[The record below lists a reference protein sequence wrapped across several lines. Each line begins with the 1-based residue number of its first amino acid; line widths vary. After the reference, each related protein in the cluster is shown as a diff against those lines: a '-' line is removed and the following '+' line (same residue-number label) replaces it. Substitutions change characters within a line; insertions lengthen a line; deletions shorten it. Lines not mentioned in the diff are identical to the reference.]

1 MQVVSQALSIKGRL
15 SFEEQRTKRVNV
27 ANSYIELLQKL
38 HASLG
43 IPKEYLEQCNQSL
56 CFQPNELVETEPD
69 YYGRPQR
76 LTQKTFNAWS
86 KMKESAAN
94 DNVVFFLVSA
104 FRDPQYQHDLIA
116 RKIEK
121 GISLQEILR
130 VNAAP
135 GFSEH
140 HTGRAIDIG
149 TQDCEVL
156 EEVFEKTAAFKWLQE
171 NAENFGFSMS
181 YPRGNS
187 AGFAY
192 EPWHWCFKED
202 K

>member
-1 MQVVSQALSIKGRL
+1 MQVGSQTLSIKGRL
-15 SFEEQRTKRVNV
+15 SFEEQRIKRVNV

-86 KMKESAAN
+86 RMKESAAN

-121 GISLQEILR
+121 GILLQEILR

-140 HTGRAIDIG
+140 HTGRAVDIG

-171 NAENFGFSMS
+171 NAAKFGFSMS
-181 YPRGNS
+181 YPRDNT

-192 EPWHWCFKED
+192 EPWHWCFKSTE
-202 K
+202 

>member
-1 MQVVSQALSIKGRL
+1 MQVGSQTLSIKGRL
-15 SFEEQRTKRVNV
+15 SFEEQRIKRVNV

-69 YYGRPQR
+69 YFGRPQR
-76 LTQKTFNAWS
+76 LTRKTFNAWS

-121 GISLQEILR
+121 GILLQEILR

-181 YPRGNS
+181 YPRDNT

-192 EPWHWCFKED
+192 EPWHWCFKITE
-202 K
+202 

>member
-1 MQVVSQALSIKGRL
+1 MQVGSQTLSIKGRL
-15 SFEEQRTKRVNV
+15 SFEEQRIKKVNV

-43 IPKEYLEQCNQSL
+43 IPKEYLEQCNQAL

-86 KMKESAAN
+86 RMKESAAN

-121 GISLQEILR
+121 GILLQEILR

-140 HTGRAIDIG
+140 HTGRAVDIG
-149 TQDCEVL
+149 TQNCEVL

-171 NAENFGFSMS
+171 NAESFGFSMS
-181 YPRGNS
+181 YPRDNT

-192 EPWHWCFKED
+192 EPWHWCFKSTE
-202 K
+202 

>member
-1 MQVVSQALSIKGRL
+1 MQVVSQALSIKGWL
-15 SFEEQRTKRVNV
+15 SFEEQRVKRVNV

-121 GISLQEILR
+121 GILLQEILR

-181 YPRGNS
+181 YPRDNT

-192 EPWHWCFKED
+192 EPWHWCFKSTE
-202 K
+202 

>member
-1 MQVVSQALSIKGRL
+1 MQVGSQTLSIKGRL

-121 GISLQEILR
+121 GILLQEILR

-181 YPRGNS
+181 YPRDNT

-192 EPWHWCFKED
+192 EPWHWCFKSTE
-202 K
+202 

>member
-1 MQVVSQALSIKGRL
+1 MQVGSQTLSIKGRL
-15 SFEEQRTKRVNV
+15 SFEEQRIKKVNV

-43 IPKEYLEQCNQSL
+43 IPKEYLEQCNQAL

-121 GISLQEILR
+121 GILLLEILR

-140 HTGRAIDIG
+140 HTGRAVDIG

-156 EEVFEKTAAFKWLQE
+156 EEVFEKTAAFKWLQG
-171 NAENFGFSMS
+171 NAEKFGFSMS
-181 YPRGNS
+181 YPRDNS

-192 EPWHWCFKED
+192 EPWHWCFKSTE
-202 K
+202 

>member
-1 MQVVSQALSIKGRL
+1 MG
-15 SFEEQRTKRVNV
+15 V
-27 ANSYIELLQKL
+27 ANSYTELLKKL

-140 HTGRAIDIG
+140 HTGRAVDIG

-171 NAENFGFSMS
+171 NAESFGFSMS
-181 YPRGNS
+181 YPRDNT

-192 EPWHWCFKED
+192 EPWHWCFKNTE
-202 K
+202 

>member
-1 MQVVSQALSIKGRL
+1 MQVGSQTLSIKGRL
-15 SFEEQRTKRVNV
+15 SFEEQRIKRVNV
-27 ANSYIELLQKL
+27 ANSYLELLKKL

-76 LTQKTFNAWS
+76 LTKKTFNAWS

-121 GISLQEILR
+121 GILLQEILR

-149 TQDCEVL
+149 TQDCEIL

-181 YPRGNS
+181 YPRDNT

-192 EPWHWCFKED
+192 EPWHWCFKSTE
-202 K
+202 

>member
-1 MQVVSQALSIKGRL
+1 MQVGSQTLSIKGRL
-15 SFEEQRTKRVNV
+15 SFEEQRIKKVNV

-69 YYGRPQR
+69 YYGRSQR
-76 LTQKTFNAWS
+76 LTKKTFDAWA

-121 GISLQEILR
+121 GILLQEILR

-140 HTGRAIDIG
+140 HTGRAVDIG

-181 YPRGNS
+181 YPRDNT

-192 EPWHWCFKED
+192 EPWHWCFKSTE
-202 K
+202 

>member
-1 MQVVSQALSIKGRL
+1 MQVGSQTLSIKGRL
-15 SFEEQRTKRVNV
+15 SFEEQRIKRVNV
-27 ANSYIELLQKL
+27 ANSYLELLKKL

-86 KMKESAAN
+86 RMKESAAN

-121 GISLQEILR
+121 GILLQEILR

-149 TQDCEVL
+149 TQDCEIL

-181 YPRGNS
+181 YPRDNT

-192 EPWHWCFKED
+192 EPWHWCFKSTE
-202 K
+202 

>member
-1 MQVVSQALSIKGRL
+1 MQVGSQTLSIKGRL
-15 SFEEQRTKRVNV
+15 SFEEQRIKRVNV

-86 KMKESAAN
+86 RMKESAAN

-121 GISLQEILR
+121 GILLQEILR

-140 HTGRAIDIG
+140 HTGRAVDIG

-156 EEVFEKTAAFKWLQE
+156 EEVFEKTAAFKWLQG
-171 NAENFGFSMS
+171 NAAKFGFSMS
-181 YPRGNS
+181 YPRDNT

-192 EPWHWCFKED
+192 EPWHWCFKSTE
-202 K
+202 

>member
-1 MQVVSQALSIKGRL
+1 MQVGSQTLSIKGRL

-27 ANSYIELLQKL
+27 ENSYIELLQKL

-121 GISLQEILR
+121 GILLQEILR

-181 YPRGNS
+181 YPRDNT

-192 EPWHWCFKED
+192 EPWHWCFKSTE
-202 K
+202 

>member
-1 MQVVSQALSIKGRL
+1 MNI
-15 SFEEQRTKRVNV
+15 
-27 ANSYIELLQKL
+27 ANSYTELLQKL

-76 LTQKTFNAWS
+76 LTKKTFNAWS

-121 GISLQEILR
+121 GILLQEILR

-181 YPRGNS
+181 YPRDNT
-187 AGFAY
+187 ACFAY
-192 EPWHWCFKED
+192 EPWHWCFKSTE
-202 K
+202 

>member
-1 MQVVSQALSIKGRL
+1 MQVGSQTLSIKGRL
-15 SFEEQRTKRVNV
+15 SFEEQRIKRVNV

-121 GISLQEILR
+121 GILLQEILR

-140 HTGRAIDIG
+140 HTGRAVDIG
-149 TQDCEVL
+149 TQDCEIL

-181 YPRGNS
+181 YPRDNT

-192 EPWHWCFKED
+192 EPWHWCFKSTE
-202 K
+202 

>member
-1 MQVVSQALSIKGRL
+1 MQVGSQTLSIKGRL
-15 SFEEQRTKRVNV
+15 SFEEQRIKRVNV

-121 GISLQEILR
+121 GILLQEILR

-140 HTGRAIDIG
+140 HTGRAVDIG

-181 YPRGNS
+181 YPRDNT

-192 EPWHWCFKED
+192 EPWHWCFKSTE
-202 K
+202 

>member
-1 MQVVSQALSIKGRL
+1 MQVGSQTLSIKGRL
-15 SFEEQRTKRVNV
+15 SFEEQRIKRVNV

-43 IPKEYLEQCNQSL
+43 IPKEYLEQCNQAL

-76 LTQKTFNAWS
+76 LTKKTFNAWS

-140 HTGRAIDIG
+140 HTGRAVDIG

-156 EEVFEKTAAFKWLQE
+156 EEVFEKTAAFKWLQK

-181 YPRGNS
+181 YPRDNT

-192 EPWHWCFKED
+192 EPWHWCFKSTE
-202 K
+202 

>member
-1 MQVVSQALSIKGRL
+1 MQVGSQTLSIKGRL
-15 SFEEQRTKRVNV
+15 SFEEQRIKRVNV

-121 GISLQEILR
+121 GILLQEILR

-149 TQDCEVL
+149 TQDCEIL

-181 YPRGNS
+181 YPRDNT

-192 EPWHWCFKED
+192 EPWHWCFKSTE
-202 K
+202 

>member
-1 MQVVSQALSIKGRL
+1 MQVGSQTLSIKGRL
-15 SFEEQRTKRVNV
+15 SFEEQRIKRVNV

-121 GISLQEILR
+121 GMLLQEILR

-181 YPRGNS
+181 YPRDNT

-192 EPWHWCFKED
+192 EPWHWCFKSTE
-202 K
+202 

>member
-1 MQVVSQALSIKGRL
+1 MQVGSQTLSIKGRL
-15 SFEEQRTKRVNV
+15 SFEEQRIKRVNV

-121 GISLQEILR
+121 GILLQEILR

-140 HTGRAIDIG
+140 HTGRAVDIG

-171 NAENFGFSMS
+171 NAESFGFSMS
-181 YPRGNS
+181 YPRDNT

-192 EPWHWCFKED
+192 EPWHWCFKSTE
-202 K
+202 

>member
-1 MQVVSQALSIKGRL
+1 MQVGSQTLSIKGRL
-15 SFEEQRTKRVNV
+15 SFEEQRIKRVNV

-76 LTQKTFNAWS
+76 LTKKTFNAWS

-121 GISLQEILR
+121 GILLQEILR

-181 YPRGNS
+181 YPRDNT

-192 EPWHWCFKED
+192 EPWHWCFKSTE
-202 K
+202 

>member
-1 MQVVSQALSIKGRL
+1 MQVGSQTLSIKGRF
-15 SFEEQRTKRVNV
+15 SFEEQRIKRVNV

-121 GISLQEILR
+121 GILLQEILR

-181 YPRGNS
+181 YPRDNT

-192 EPWHWCFKED
+192 EPWHWCFKSTE
-202 K
+202 

>member
-1 MQVVSQALSIKGRL
+1 MQVGSQTLSIKGRL
-15 SFEEQRTKRVNV
+15 SFEEQRIKRVNV

-56 CFQPNELVETEPD
+56 CLQPNELVETEPD

-76 LTQKTFNAWS
+76 LTKKTFNAWS

-121 GISLQEILR
+121 GILLQEILR

-140 HTGRAIDIG
+140 HTGRAVDIG

-181 YPRGNS
+181 YPRDNT

-192 EPWHWCFKED
+192 EPWHWCFKSTE
-202 K
+202 

>member
-1 MQVVSQALSIKGRL
+1 MQVGSQTLSIKGRL
-15 SFEEQRTKRVNV
+15 SFEEQRIKRVNV
-27 ANSYIELLQKL
+27 ANSYLELLKKL

-121 GISLQEILR
+121 GILLQEILR

-149 TQDCEVL
+149 TQDCEIL

-171 NAENFGFSMS
+171 NAESFGFSMS
-181 YPRGNS
+181 YPRDNT

-192 EPWHWCFKED
+192 EPWHWCFKNTE
-202 K
+202 

>member
-1 MQVVSQALSIKGRL
+1 MQVGSQTLSIKGRL
-15 SFEEQRTKRVNV
+15 SFEEQRIKRVNV

-121 GISLQEILR
+121 GILLQEILR

-181 YPRGNS
+181 YPRDNT

-192 EPWHWCFKED
+192 EPWHWCFKSTE
-202 K
+202 

>member
-1 MQVVSQALSIKGRL
+1 MQVGSQTLSIKGRL
-15 SFEEQRTKRVNV
+15 SFEEQRIKRVNV

-121 GISLQEILR
+121 GILLQEILR

-140 HTGRAIDIG
+140 HTGRAVDIG

-171 NAENFGFSMS
+171 NAAKFGFSMS
-181 YPRGNS
+181 YPRDNT

-192 EPWHWCFKED
+192 EPWHWCFKSTE
-202 K
+202 

>member
-1 MQVVSQALSIKGRL
+1 LQVGSQTLSIKGRL
-15 SFEEQRTKRVNV
+15 SFEEQRIKRVNV

-43 IPKEYLEQCNQSL
+43 IPKEYLEQGNQSL

-121 GISLQEILR
+121 GMLLQEILR

-181 YPRGNS
+181 YPRDNT

-192 EPWHWCFKED
+192 EPWHWCFKSTE
-202 K
+202 

>member
-1 MQVVSQALSIKGRL
+1 MQVGLQTLSIKGRL
-15 SFEEQRTKRVNV
+15 SFEEPRIKRVNI
-27 ANSYIELLQKL
+27 ANSYTELLQKL

-76 LTQKTFNAWS
+76 LTKKTFNAWS

-121 GISLQEILR
+121 GILLQEILR

-140 HTGRAIDIG
+140 HTGRAVDIG

-156 EEVFEKTAAFKWLQE
+156 DEVFEKTAAFKWLQE
-171 NAENFGFSMS
+171 NAESFGFSMS
-181 YPRGNS
+181 YPRDNT

-192 EPWHWCFKED
+192 EPWHWCFKSTE
-202 K
+202 